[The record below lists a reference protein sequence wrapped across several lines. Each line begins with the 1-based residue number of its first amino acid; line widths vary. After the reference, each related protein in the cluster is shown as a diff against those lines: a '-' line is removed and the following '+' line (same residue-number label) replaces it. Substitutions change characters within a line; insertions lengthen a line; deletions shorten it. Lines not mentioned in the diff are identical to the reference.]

1 MSSIGP
7 ADHGNAEQEPHC
19 SDSTRQDAAE
29 SRSEVNVKVEPM
41 DEQGEDDVKVKIKN
55 EPKDGVP
62 VRLKRKGRRG
72 RSSGTLTM
80 KGDKIT
86 SFTTERGVTYA
97 PNGLFCYTCHGCSKI
112 IVGQCHEIKG
122 QFQ

>member
-1 MSSIGP
+1 MSSVGP
-7 ADHGNAEQEPHC
+7 FDHGNAEQEPHC
-19 SDSTRQDAAE
+19 SDSARQDAAE
-29 SRSEVNVKVEPM
+29 SRSEVSVKDEPM
-41 DEQGEDDVKVKIKN
+41 DDQGEEVKIKT
-55 EPKDGVP
+55 EPKDVKDGVP

-97 PNGLFCYTCHGCSKI
+97 PNGLFCYTCHGC
-112 IVGQCHEIKG
+112 
-122 QFQ
+122 